1 MGPGDGS
8 FALILQVVRQ
18 NSVEPG
24 EQDIIIIIVPSN
36 LFFSLFGCRGWCS
49 CIDPGA
55 ALQFPSSAFPFG
67 MGLAV
72 AVPIC
77 PLQIG
82 FQGWGGEGGCDGLV
96 WNMGNKEM
104 KSQGTIRPEVSLSL
118 TFTSMGDDIQEIY
131 MGSGR
136 IMNGEEEEPPEGCA
150 WGAGSPGPAAEQGL
164 CGHVEVYLGDRDKC
178 WHLLGCPA
186 DAVQGTSPVW
196 VRKWE

>member
-1 MGPGDGS
+1 MNRILLLLSLQTFSSPSLAAVAGAA
-8 FALILQVVRQ
+8 ALIQELLC
-18 NSVEPG
+18 SFLHL
-24 EQDIIIIIVPSN
+24 
-36 LFFSLFGCRGWCS
+36 LFPLGW
-49 CIDPGA
+49 
-55 ALQFPSSAFPFG
+55 
-67 MGLAV
+67 GLAV

-136 IMNGEEEEPPEGCA
+136 IMNGEEEEPPECCA

-178 WHLLGCPA
+178 WHLLGCTA